1 MCAKEND
8 WMRTL
13 AVAGIGSA
21 VIGFWM
27 IYSIASQNSQFE
39 KAVAAIER
47 VDEYWNADESSF
59 EPRVLDAERLV
70 SDVGSGWRYKVSQPR
85 LKLCLVEEKGLRTY
99 LQSRISSIEI
109 AIRTA
114 ERNYGRATAL
124 RVKAAFLRGDSESF
138 INEDKQEQADERM
151 YRRQGVPDD
160 GYRQQLADSI
170 KSARQSTARLE
181 EKRQEASDCLAD
193 LRK

>member
-1 MCAKEND
+1 
-8 WMRTL
+8 MRTL

-47 VDEYWNADESSF
+47 VDEYWDADESSF

-70 SDVGSGWRYKVSQPR
+70 SDVGSTWRYKVSHSR
-85 LKLCLVEEKGLRTY
+85 VNLCLATEKTLRAYRDSQITFTNNA
-99 LQSRISSIEI
+99 IE
-109 AIRTA
+109 TA

-124 RVKAAFLRGDSESF
+124 RVKVAFMRGDSGSF
-138 INEDKQEQADERM
+138 VKEDKQEQADERM
-151 YRRQGVPDD
+151 YSSHGIPDN

-170 KSARQSTARLE
+170 KVAREHMADLE
-181 EKRQEASDCLAD
+181 KQRREASDCLAD

>member
-1 MCAKEND
+1 
-8 WMRTL
+8 MRTL
-13 AVAGIGSA
+13 AVAGIGLA

-47 VDEYWNADESSF
+47 VDEYWDADESSF
-59 EPRVLDAERLV
+59 EPRVLDAERFV
-70 SDVGSGWRYKVSQPR
+70 SDVGSTWRYKVSRSR
-85 LKLCLVEEKGLRTY
+85 LNLCLATEKTLRQYRQT
-99 LQSRISSIEI
+99 QITFTNI
-109 AIRTA
+109 AIKTA

-124 RVKAAFLRGDSESF
+124 RVEAAFLRGDSESF

-151 YRRQGVPDD
+151 YSRDGVPDN

-170 KSARQSTARLE
+170 KVARQHMAKLE
-181 EKRQEASDCLAD
+181 QQHHEASGCLAD

>member
-1 MCAKEND
+1 
-8 WMRTL
+8 MRTL

-27 IYSIASQNSQFE
+27 IYSFASQNSQFE

-47 VDEYWNADESSF
+47 VDEYWAADESSF
-59 EPRVLDAERLV
+59 EPRVLDAERIV
-70 SDVGSGWRYKVSQPR
+70 SDVGSTWRYKVSQPC
-85 LKLCLVEEKGLRTY
+85 LELCLATEKTLRQYRQAQITFTN
-99 LQSRISSIEI
+99 I
-109 AIRTA
+109 AIKTA
-114 ERNYGRATAL
+114 EQNYGHATAL
-124 RVKAAFLRGDSESF
+124 RVEAVFLSGDSESF

-151 YRRQGVPDD
+151 YRRRGVPYN

-170 KSARQSTARLE
+170 KGARQSMAKLK

-193 LRK
+193 LRT